1 MASNRKQLIATALCK
16 ELSLDPKQFLMNP
29 EKDIKSLC
37 TEIISSTP
45 SGAALL
51 KDNEFMKWVEFADKF
66 PGDSEPCF
74 KALGELNEELVKMS
88 VLLGNGFVHSAA
100 DVIVFSTV
108 HSSVIGLSKLD
119 QDKLPHLLRWVDYIQ
134 NKADMENLFERIKL
148 EKVEF
153 DPPGKKESGSA
164 ENVKPKKSAEDVKP
178 KKNADAHAGNR
189 NHWKFLFDY
198 CISSEESLN
207 AFYKK
212 KAAGGNQTTTD
223 NKNNKKV
230 PEKEVDE
237 KDKDISVSLLKVQIG
252 HIRKAWKHPSANSL
266 LVEEI
271 DVGEAKC
278 RQVVS
283 GLAKYFTPE
292 QMTNRRVV
300 LITNMKP
307 SKLRDVT
314 SEGMVLCASNDDHT
328 VVEPLI
334 APEGAKVGECVSFSG
349 HDGKPE
355 DVLNPKK
362 KQFDKIAVNL
372 STDDNG
378 VATFKGIP
386 FMTSGGPCT
395 SSLPRA
401 SIKANCIFLEKFW
414 LAGVLVAD
422 CEIESDLRADSDFG
436 PLSTFFFVKRP

>member
-16 ELSLDPKQFLMNP
+16 ELSLDPKQFLRNP

-37 TEIISSTP
+37 IEIISSTP

-51 KDNEFMKWVEFADKF
+51 KDNELMKWIEFADKF

-74 KALGELNEELVKMS
+74 KALSELNEELVKIS
-88 VLLGNGFVHSAA
+88 VLLGNGFEHSAA
-100 DVIVFSTV
+100 DIIVFSTV

-134 NKADMENLFERIKL
+134 NMVDVANLFERIKL

-153 DPPGKKESGSA
+153 DPPVVKVMKKAEVDSNVKNPEQGKKESGSA

-178 KKNADAHAGNR
+178 KKNADA
-189 NHWKFLFDY
+189 
-198 CISSEESLN
+198 
-207 AFYKK
+207 K

-252 HIRKAWKHPSANSL
+252 HIRKAWKHPSADSL

-292 QMTNRRVV
+292 QMTNRLVV

-307 SKLRDVT
+307 SKLRDVA

-372 STDDNG
+372 FTDDNG

-386 FMTSGGPCT
+386 FMTSAGPCT

-401 SIKANCIFLEKFW
+401 SIK
-414 LAGVLVAD
+414 
-422 CEIESDLRADSDFG
+422 
-436 PLSTFFFVKRP
+436 

>member
-16 ELSLDPKQFLMNP
+16 ELSLDPKQFLRNP
-29 EKDIKSLC
+29 EIDIKSLC
-37 TEIISSTP
+37 IEIISSTP

-74 KALGELNEELVKMS
+74 KALSELNEELVKMS

-134 NKADMENLFERIKL
+134 NKADVTNLFERIKL

-153 DPPGKKESGSA
+153 DPPVKNVKPKKSA
-164 ENVKPKKSAEDVKP
+164 EDVKPKKSAEDVKP
-178 KKNADAHAGNR
+178 KKNADAHAGSR
-189 NHWKFLFDY
+189 NHWKFLFDD
-198 CISSEESLN
+198 CISREESLN
-207 AFYKK
+207 TFHKVILSFYLNHINFLKLTFLPSVSEKWKK

-252 HIRKAWKHPSANSL
+252 HIRKAWKHPSADSL

-372 STDDNG
+372 FTDDNG

-401 SIKANCIFLEKFW
+401 SIK
-414 LAGVLVAD
+414 
-422 CEIESDLRADSDFG
+422 
-436 PLSTFFFVKRP
+436 